1 MLVAAIR
8 HISNVSATTVLELRS
23 AESQYYPIL
32 TLALPQHVPTDN
44 RRVGEQSGRLAD
56 RQEDILTDKA
66 SLWKNPSA
74 VNWSFSQ
81 DYSVA
86 IW

>member
-56 RQEDILTDKA
+56 RQEDIAPYWLGTA
-66 SLWKNPSA
+66 RRPSCFA
-74 VNWSFSQ
+74 LIKFES
-81 DYSVA
+81 
-86 IW
+86 